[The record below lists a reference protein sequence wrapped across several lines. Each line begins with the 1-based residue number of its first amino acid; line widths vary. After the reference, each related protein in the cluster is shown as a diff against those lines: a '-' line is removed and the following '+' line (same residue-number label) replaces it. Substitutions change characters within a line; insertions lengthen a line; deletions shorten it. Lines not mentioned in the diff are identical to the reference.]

1 MSRLSRNILYNL
13 AGQALLFVLSFV
25 AVRFVF
31 RQLGAEAFGIIL
43 FTQTVNFLLVAVLE
57 LGISSTTVREIS
69 AHLHDD
75 PAYVADVFRTGSLL
89 YWTGYAVLAAVL
101 IVLAPLLVE
110 KWINLQALDATT
122 ATRMVQILGVA
133 TLLAL
138 PRSLYASLFRG
149 LQRMAFTNVIDVGTS
164 ALQQLGIILIL
175 AYHGSLFAVIDWI
188 AVSYL
193 LGIAAYVLMASRF
206 VPWRTLLPGFSAT
219 VVRRNRRFALH
230 MMSISALAT
239 VHTQADKVV
248 VSKLMPVGVL
258 GYYSFASAVVT
269 RATMVSSAVAQAA
282 FPSFSDLFHRS
293 QRPALMSQ
301 YGKLQT
307 LISFSMVPLYAAITF
322 AALPFFGYLF
332 TPAIGQRLLAPTALL
347 CAGFYLN
354 STLAVPYV
362 FSLAVG
368 KPEISVRQNVYAVF
382 TVLPATVVLVAL
394 FGLVGAA
401 ASWVLYNLFA
411 YAYGVPR
418 ICRECLLISPA
429 SWYAQIA
436 RAVALGAATYGT
448 AWLLLAYFERLT
460 LPYLVAGYV
469 VGSAAFVLGAYGF
482 IGPELR
488 HTLIG
493 LAPFRRRR
501 VQSLTLPPRSPRK

>member
-1 MSRLSRNILYNL
+1 MSRLSRNILHNL
-13 AGQALLFVLSFV
+13 AGQGLLFVLSFV

-31 RQLGAEAFGIIL
+31 RRLGAEAFGIIL

-69 AHLHDD
+69 AHLHED
-75 PAYVADVFRTGSLL
+75 PPYVADVFRTGSLL
-89 YWTGYAVLAAVL
+89 YWTGYGVLAALL
-101 IVLAPLLVE
+101 IILAPLLVA
-110 KWINLQALDATT
+110 KWINLQALDTTT

-149 LQRMAFTNVIDVGTS
+149 LQRMAFINVIDVGTS
-164 ALQQLGIILIL
+164 ALQQVGVILIL
-175 AYHGSLFAVIDWI
+175 AFRGSLFAVVDWI
-188 AVSYL
+188 ALSYL

-206 VPWRTLLPGFSAT
+206 VAWRTLLPKFSAT
-219 VVRRNRRFALH
+219 VVRRNKRFALH

-239 VHTQADKVV
+239 IHTQADKVV

-269 RATMVSSAVAQAA
+269 RATMVSSAVGQAA
-282 FPSFSDLFHRS
+282 FPSLSDLFHRG

-307 LISFSMVPLYAAITF
+307 LLTLSMVPIYAAITF

-347 CAGFYLN
+347 SVGYYLN

-368 KPEISVRQNVYAVF
+368 KPEISVRQNVYALF
-382 TVLPATVVLVAL
+382 TVLPATFVLVAI

-401 ASWVLYNLFA
+401 ASWVLYNVFA

-418 ICRECLLISPA
+418 ICRECLRIAPS

-436 RAVALGAATYGT
+436 RAAALGAASYGT
-448 AWLLLAYFERLT
+448 VWLLLGYFGRLT
-460 LPYLVAGYV
+460 LPYLVAGYLA
-469 VGSAAFVLGAYGF
+469 GSAAFLLGALGF

-493 LAPFRRRR
+493 LAPFRRI
-501 VQSLTLPPRSPRK
+501 

>member
-1 MSRLSRNILYNL
+1 
-13 AGQALLFVLSFV
+13 
-25 AVRFVF
+25 
-31 RQLGAEAFGIIL
+31 
-43 FTQTVNFLLVAVLE
+43 
-57 LGISSTTVREIS
+57 
-69 AHLHDD
+69 
-75 PAYVADVFRTGSLL
+75 
-89 YWTGYAVLAAVL
+89 
-101 IVLAPLLVE
+101 
-110 KWINLQALDATT
+110 
-122 ATRMVQILGVA
+122 VA

-175 AYHGSLFAVIDWI
+175 AYRGSLFAVVDWI
-188 AVSYL
+188 ALSYL
-193 LGIAAYVLMASRF
+193 LGIAAYVLVASRF
-206 VPWRTLLPGFSAT
+206 VPWRTLVPGFSAT

-239 VHTQADKVV
+239 IHTQADKVV
-248 VSKLMPVGVL
+248 VSKLMPLGVL

-269 RATMVSSAVAQAA
+269 RATMVSTAVAQAG
-282 FPSFSDLFHRS
+282 FPSFSHLFHRG
-293 QRPALMSQ
+293 QRPELMSQ

-307 LISFSMVPLYAAITF
+307 LLTFSMVPLYAAITF

-354 STLAVPYV
+354 STLAVPYI

-368 KPEISVRQNVYAVF
+368 KPEISVRQNVYALF

-401 ASWVLYNLFA
+401 ASWVVYNLFA
-411 YAYGVPR
+411 YGYGLPR
-418 ICRECLLISPA
+418 ICRECLMISPS

-460 LPYLVAGYV
+460 LPYLVAGYLA
-469 VGSAAFVLGAYGF
+469 GSAAFLLGSWSV

-493 LAPFRRRR
+493 LAPFHRIGAAPNA
-501 VQSLTLPPRSPRK
+501 QPTQ